1 MKKLIYSVLFVAL
14 ITSNILS
21 ITSAR
26 FHDLLADLL
35 SYIPVPELM
44 TKSKR
49 AQTKRLIQANTRLE
63 NKQKKLRA
71 NFVKAKRISHKS
83 KARIAKNLAKNV
95 GALVTSSV
103 PMVGIATNVA
113 IIYDDVTTGCETMKA
128 FDELE
133 ALFSLD
139 DSNDDTKEVCE
150 INIPPVSEVERN
162 VEAEV
167 NRNLTEVKEAIGGT
181 LHQIRINWF
190 D

>member
-1 MKKLIYSVLFVAL
+1 MKKLLYSVLFVAL

-26 FHDLLADLL
+26 FHDLLADVL
-35 SYIPVPELM
+35 SYMPVPDLM
-44 TKSKR
+44 AKSKR
-49 AQTKRLIQANTRLE
+49 AQTKRLTQANTRLE

-71 NFVKAKRISHKS
+71 NFVQAKRISNES
-83 KARIAKNLAKNV
+83 KARIAKNVSKNV

-103 PMVGIATNVA
+103 PMVGIVTNVA
-113 IIYDDVTTGCETMKA
+113 MTYEDVTAGCETMKA
-128 FDELE
+128 FDEID
-133 ALFSLD
+133 ALFLLD
-139 DSNDDTKEVCE
+139 EPHNDTDQICGIKV
-150 INIPPVSEVERN
+150 PSASEVRMS

-167 NRNLTEVKEAIGGT
+167 KSYSTEVKEAIGGT